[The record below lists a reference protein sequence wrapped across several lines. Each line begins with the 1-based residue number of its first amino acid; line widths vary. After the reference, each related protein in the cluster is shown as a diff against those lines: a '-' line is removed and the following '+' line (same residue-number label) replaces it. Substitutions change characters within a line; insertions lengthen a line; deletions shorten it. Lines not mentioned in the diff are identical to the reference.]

1 MSENVN
7 ERGSTSSDIGEIE
20 ISTDNNE
27 LEDQR
32 LRFIF
37 NYLNIVYGTTLIG
50 FKKGFLF
57 SVLIKF

>member
-1 MSENVN
+1 MNENIN

-37 NYLNIVYGTTLIG
+37 NYLNIVYGITLIG
-50 FKKGFLF
+50 FKKGFF
-57 SVLIKF
+57 